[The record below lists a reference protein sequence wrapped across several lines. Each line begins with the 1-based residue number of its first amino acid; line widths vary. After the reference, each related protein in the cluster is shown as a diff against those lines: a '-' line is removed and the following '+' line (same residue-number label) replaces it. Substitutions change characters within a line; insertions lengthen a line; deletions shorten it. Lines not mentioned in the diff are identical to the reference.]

1 MSGEWMKKRTDTV
14 FAASKP
20 SRSLPGLFSRIC
32 RKDVLVAVCLVCAVV
47 LFYWPIVSLRGT
59 MWNDFIEQYFPYRA
73 FANKAL
79 RSFTF
84 PFWNPYSFSGI
95 PFFADIQSAV
105 LYPLNLLLVPF
116 GGVSGVSEI
125 VFEYQI
131 VFHVLLA
138 GLFTYILARDFR
150 KCRTASLIA
159 AMSFMLGGFTTCHI
173 FHVTMIHSLPW
184 FVLSFFTLRRAL
196 MRRSVLYAVATSF
209 ALCFMAFAGHPQM
222 FVYVHYLLGAF
233 LLFHL
238 VEEYRNSRSVKRLI
252 APTALFLCAV
262 TIGAGLASVQL
273 LPTSRLGRE
282 SQRPELDFEKATQGS
297 FRPYRFVTLLAPN
310 FFSRPDNFH
319 EDLPQYWGV
328 TEKDVDPGAHY
339 YWETAMYPGIAPL
352 LLALCAL
359 IFSPRSPPVLFLA
372 ISAALSFLIAMGD
385 SAPFYRVAYSIL
397 PGFRMFRNPARIG
410 VVFTLV
416 TALLA
421 AFGADRIFSKKASET
436 ARRSRSK
443 GLIAVAA
450 AIAVTVL
457 VATFFS
463 TGAFRQPL
471 LTFILS
477 NNAPGNDAA
486 QIGEYFFST
495 VYPFVTRQVW
505 IAALFVCLT
514 ICLAAARRYG
524 FVPLTVTKVLF
535 VLILLTDLLMFGYG
549 FAAIKRD
556 PRTIYPLNNLITSI
570 REKYREGIF
579 RINSRGSIP
588 GSDEIGGPYMIFRRN
603 EGSVHG
609 LSLMEGYNPL
619 RLERQLMDRKSRTL
633 DILNVRYKIDID
645 NSSAAMRIVAHPTC
659 LARARMVHSY
669 RVIRDGA
676 AILRTLHGPEFDHVN
691 EVVLEQKPDFP
702 SGDPVVGCSSS
713 ARIVSWGINRI
724 VTEVSTEKPGLLV
737 LSEIHYPAWKA
748 TVDGKKAALLRADYA
763 LRAIPV
769 SAGTHRVVC
778 EYRDDA
784 FTLGF
789 WISVTSLLLSGAI
802 IAISIRYGK
811 RGRVALSG

>member
-1 MSGEWMKKRTDTV
+1 MTGEWMKKRTDNT
-14 FAASKP
+14 FAALKS
-20 SRSLPGLFSRIC
+20 SRFLRNLFSGIR
-32 RKDVLVAVCLVCAVV
+32 RKDVLVAACLVCAVV
-47 LFYWPIVSLRGT
+47 LFYWPIISLRGT

-125 VFEYQI
+125 IFEYQI
-131 VFHVLLA
+131 VLHVLLA
-138 GLFTYILARDFR
+138 GLFTYILARDFKR
-150 KCRTASLIA
+150 SRTASLVA
-159 AMSFMLGGFTTCHI
+159 AISFMLGGFTTCHI

-184 FVLSFFTLRRAL
+184 FALSFFTLRRAL
-196 MRRSVLYAVATSF
+196 MRRSVSYAVATSF
-209 ALCFMAFAGHPQM
+209 VLCFIAFAGHPQM
-222 FVYVHYLLGAF
+222 FVYVHYLLGAC
-233 LLFHL
+233 LVFHL
-238 VEEYRNSRSVKRLI
+238 VEEYRNSHSFKRLI
-252 APTALFLCAV
+252 APIALFLCAV

-273 LPTSRLGRE
+273 LPTSRLSRE

-297 FRPYRFVTLLAPN
+297 FRPYRFVTMLVPD
-310 FFSRPDNFH
+310 FFSKPNNYDD
-319 EDLPQYWGV
+319 DLPPYWGV

-339 YWETAMYPGIAPL
+339 YWETAIYLGIVPL
-352 LLALCAL
+352 LFALFAL
-359 IFSPRSPPVLFLA
+359 IFSPRSPPVLFLS
-372 ISAALSFLIAMGD
+372 ICAALSFLIGMGD
-385 SAPFYRVAYSIL
+385 SAPLFRAAYAIL

-410 VVFTLV
+410 VVFSLV

-421 AFGADRIFSKKASET
+421 AFGADLIFSAKANET
-436 ARRSRSK
+436 ARLSRSK
-443 GLIAVAA
+443 GLMAVAA
-450 AIAVTVL
+450 AIAVTIL
-457 VATFFS
+457 AAMLFS
-463 TGAFRQPL
+463 FGAFRQPL

-477 NNAPGNDAA
+477 NNALGNDVA
-486 QIGEYFFST
+486 QIEEFFSSA

-505 IAALFVCLT
+505 IAALFVCIT
-514 ICLAAARRYG
+514 ISLAAARRYG
-524 FVPLTVTKVLF
+524 FLPLFATKVLF
-535 VLILLTDLLMFGYG
+535 VLILLIDLLMFGYG

-556 PRTIYPLNNLITSI
+556 PRSIYPVSNLITSI

-588 GSDEIGGPYMIFRRN
+588 GSDDIGGPYMIFRRN

-619 RLERQLMDRKSRTL
+619 RLERQLMDRKKRTL
-633 DILNVRYKIDID
+633 DILNVGYKID
-645 NSSAAMRIVAHPTC
+645 NSSAAMRIVVHPTC

-669 RVIRDGA
+669 KVIRDGA
-676 AILRTLHGPEFDHVN
+676 AILPALHDPGFDHVN
-691 EVVLEQKPDFP
+691 EVILEQEPGFP
-702 SGDPVVGCSSS
+702 SGDPADVCSSS

-724 VTEVSTEKPGLLV
+724 VTEVSTEKQGLLV

-748 TVDGKKAALLRADYA
+748 TVDGKRAAVLRTDYA

-769 SAGTHRVVC
+769 SAGNHRVVC

-784 FTLGF
+784 FTLGL
-789 WISVTSLLLSGAI
+789 WISVASLLISGAI
-802 IAISIRYGK
+802 LAISIKRGK
-811 RGRVALSG
+811 RGRAAIRVS